1 LIPHFRVNL
10 RRLERQFRNIAPGE
24 PSFFVPIS
32 PTILTAAKNGPQGA
46 VNQKNFLCLAFG
58 SFLELKPARDAA
70 PSE

>member
-1 LIPHFRVNL
+1 VPC
-10 RRLERQFRNIAPGE
+10 LERLLGNIAPGD

-46 VNQKNFLCLAFG
+46 ANWKNALCLEFG
-58 SFLELKPARDAA
+58 SFLESKPARDAA